1 MLVLRFVAPLQV
13 VKGVDSSGLTL
24 RQKVR
29 LPPLRLG
36 PQLLDIRD
44 AYVTTLRSDHDIDV
58 GEQRA
63 RPPAVP
69 SLTHPRIRLF
79 KTHPAVLES
88 RGSELPASK
97 ATLPP
102 RPA

>member
-1 MLVLRFVAPLQV
+1 MFTVQV

-44 AYVTTLRSDHDIDV
+44 AYVTTLKSDHDIDV
-58 GEQRA
+58 GE
-63 RPPAVP
+63 RPEQPW
-69 SLTHPRIRLF
+69 RL
-79 KTHPAVLES
+79 L
-88 RGSELPASK
+88 G
-97 ATLPP
+97 
-102 RPA
+102 